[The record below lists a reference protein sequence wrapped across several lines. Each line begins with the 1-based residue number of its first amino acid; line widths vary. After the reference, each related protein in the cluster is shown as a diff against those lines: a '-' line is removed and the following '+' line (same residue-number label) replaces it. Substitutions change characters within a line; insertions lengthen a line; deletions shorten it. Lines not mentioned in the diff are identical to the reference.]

1 MKRRWMT
8 APIVGLALLSGQ
20 ALAQDEAAAEAQPA
34 AEPEL
39 IDAPVIA
46 TNYSDEEIAQAAKM
60 LTGVW
65 KTSTSVREF
74 GTNGETDIAMAI
86 GPATVAG
93 LEDVLYVE
101 IARADDTASP
111 YRQALFQLYRYK
123 GEMRLRTYDLRSPQA
138 ATALLGM
145 AYTPEVFPKALTAA
159 EFFPT
164 MDIDLKPDGA
174 GFSGSSPA
182 AYPDHRGGAVQM
194 TSSVSFSSDSIS
206 ISDVGYDVNGE
217 VAWEVGSESPV
228 EFVRA
233 DDLVKVDR
241 YSDGL
246 IVTTFRDVTENPVEE
261 GDFIVVDYVAKLTDG
276 TKFDASFDRGE
287 PFRYQYPGGMVQGWL
302 RAVEGMS
309 KGDRLR
315 VFVPSPLAW
324 GNRSIQRVPPNS
336 DIIFDIECVFVED
349 VEEEVGPTPDSTSDE
364 VDTEG
369 E

>member
-8 APIVGLALLSGQ
+8 APIVGLALISGQ
-20 ALAQDEAAAEAQPA
+20 ALSQDEAAAEAQPA
-34 AEPEL
+34 PEPQLVE
-39 IDAPVIA
+39 APEIT
-46 TNYSDEEIAQAAKM
+46 TNYSDEEIAKAAQM
-60 LTGVW
+60 LKGVW

-86 GPATVAG
+86 GPATIAG
-93 LEDVLYVE
+93 LENALYVE

-111 YRQALFQLYRYK
+111 YRQAIFQLYRFK
-123 GEMRLRTYDLRSPQA
+123 GELRLRTFDLRDPQA

-145 AYTPEVFPKALTAA
+145 AYTPEVFPRTLTAA

-206 ISDVGYDVNGE
+206 ISDIGYDANGD

-246 IVTTFRDVTENPVEE
+246 IVTTFREFTENPVEE
-261 GDFIVVDYVAKLTDG
+261 GDFLIVDYVGKLSDG

-287 PFRYQYPGGMVQGWL
+287 PLRYQYPSTMVQGWL

-315 VFVPSPLAW
+315 VYIPSPLAW

-336 DIIFDIECVFVED
+336 DIVFDIECVFVEK
-349 VEEEVGPTPDSTSDE
+349 VEQEVGPA
-364 VDTEG
+364 EG
-369 E
+369 ETTDEADTQGE

>member
-8 APIVGLALLSGQ
+8 APIVGLALISGQ
-20 ALAQDEAAAEAQPA
+20 ALSQDEAAAEAQPA
-34 AEPEL
+34 PEPQL
-39 IDAPVIA
+39 VDAPEIT
-46 TNYSDEEIAQAAKM
+46 TNYSDDEIAKAAQM

-65 KTSTSVREF
+65 KTGATVREF

-86 GPATVAG
+86 GPATIAG
-93 LEDVLYVE
+93 LENALYVE

-111 YRQALFQLYRYK
+111 YRQAIFQLYRFK
-123 GEMRLRTYDLRSPQA
+123 GELRLRTFDLRDPQA

-145 AYTPEVFPKALTAA
+145 AYTPEVFPRTLTAA

-194 TSSVSFSSDSIS
+194 TSSVSFSGDSIS
-206 ISDVGYDVNGE
+206 ISDVGYDANGD

-241 YSDGL
+241 YNDGL

-261 GDFIVVDYVAKLTDG
+261 GDFIVVDYVAKLSDG

-309 KGDRLR
+309 KGDRMR

-336 DIIFDIECVFVED
+336 DIVFDIECVFVEK
-349 VEEEVGPTPDSTSDE
+349 VEQEVGPAEGETSDE
-364 VDTEG
+364 ADTQG